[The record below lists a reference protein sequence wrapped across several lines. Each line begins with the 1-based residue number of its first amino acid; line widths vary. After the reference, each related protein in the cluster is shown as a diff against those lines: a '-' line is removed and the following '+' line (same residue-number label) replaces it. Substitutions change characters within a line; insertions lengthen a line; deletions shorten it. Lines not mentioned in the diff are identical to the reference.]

1 MLVNF
6 QIEVPF
12 QFVNWACFTTSISI
26 N

>member
-1 MLVNF
+1 MLENF